1 MSSKHQKKLKLIGE
15 STANDFKFTKEE
27 ELLAKDLSQ
36 RFATTVVSTIL
47 NTPNIKKSFY
57 FLPNSFY
64 AAFWTHLTKM
74 HHDIPDETL
83 AKLNLGPEITK
94 YFNCLYEKYVVRA
107 MSKNTMLTFSRN
119 VLNSNLNLNSKSK
132 ICLTFFNPIQRGD
145 IDTVSAEN
153 VSELT
158 EAFEKYIKLFIEFAF
173 TNKNNIKEI
182 ENEIEWV
189 RKGYEWRKE
198 EEKLQGLRKKLPE
211 LEGIF

>member
-1 MSSKHQKKLKLIGE
+1 MISKYKKKLKLIGE
-15 STANDFKFTKEE
+15 STANDFNFTKEE

-47 NTPNIKKSFY
+47 NTLNIKKSFY
-57 FLPNSFY
+57 FLPTCLY
-64 AAFWTHLTKM
+64 TAFWINLTKM

-94 YFNCLYEKYVVRA
+94 YFNSLYEGYVVRA
-107 MSKNTMLTFSRN
+107 MAKNTMLTFQRS
-119 VLNSNLNLNSKSK
+119 VSNSKSK
-132 ICLTFFNPIQRGD
+132 ICLTFFDPLQAGAVE
-145 IDTVSAEN
+145 TVSAED
-153 VSELT
+153 VSKLT
-158 EAFEKYIKLFIEFAF
+158 EAFEKYIKHYIKFAF

-211 LEGIF
+211 IEGIF